1 MNMFEI
7 FALLLTLSA
16 LFSYIN
22 KRLLH
27 LPDTI
32 GVMFAALVFSLLIAL
47 LGGFGIPLEGLAQS
61 TLQQIDFSRA
71 LLHGALSFLLFAGA
85 LHVNL
90 DDLLSQKWIIIIL
103 ATVGVALSTLIV
115 GVLTWW
121 VFGWLGFHIS
131 LIYCLLF
138 GALISPTDPVAV
150 LAILKSA
157 HVPKSL
163 EAKISGESLFNDG
176 IGVVLFLALYRIAV
190 DHGTP
195 SVFGTAELF
204 IREVIGGAAFGLLC
218 GGTAYWMLK
227 NIDDYEVEILI
238 TLALAAGG
246 YALADAWHLSGPIAI
261 VVAGLLIGNKGR
273 VLAMSDITRERL
285 DQFWEL
291 MEDILNAMLFV
302 LIGLEMLMLPFS
314 WHVVAA
320 GLLAVPI
327 VLSARLISVAIPVTL
342 MRLRRRFSPNVVK
355 ILTWGGLRGGISVAL
370 ALSLPMG
377 PERQAI
383 VTVTYAI
390 VVFSILV
397 QGLTLRRLIRPVR

>member
-90 DDLLSQKWIIIIL
+90 DDLLSQKWIISLL

-138 GALISPTDPVAV
+138 GALISPTDPLAV

-163 EAKISGESLFNDG
+163 EAKIAGESLFNDG

-190 DHGTP
+190 DHDTP

-204 IREVIGGAAFGLLC
+204 IREVIGGAALGLLC

-227 NIDDYEVEILI
+227 NIDDYKVEILI
-238 TLALAAGG
+238 TIALAAGG
-246 YALADAWHLSGPIAI
+246 YALADAWHLSGPITI

-273 VLAMSDITRERL
+273 VLAMSDTTRERL

-302 LIGLEMLMLPFS
+302 LIGLETLMLPFS

-327 VLSARLISVAIPVTL
+327 VLSARLVSVAIPVTL

-377 PERQAI
+377 TERQAI

-397 QGLTLRRLIRPVR
+397 QGLTLRRLI

>member
-1 MNMFEI
+1 M
-7 FALLLTLSA
+7 LTLSA

-32 GVMFAALVFSLLIAL
+32 GVMFAALVFSLLITL
-47 LGGFGIPLEGLAQS
+47 LGVFGVPLEGWAQS

-85 LHVNL
+85 LHVNI
-90 DDLLSQKWIIIIL
+90 DDLLSQKWIILLL
-103 ATVGVALSTLIV
+103 ATAGVVLSTLIV

-121 VFGWLGFHIS
+121 VFSWLGFDIS
-131 LIYCLLF
+131 MIYCLLF

-163 EAKISGESLFNDG
+163 EAKIAGESLFNDG
-176 IGVVLFLALYRIAV
+176 IGVVLFLALYGIAV
-190 DHGTP
+190 DHATP
-195 SVFGTAELF
+195 SVFWTTELF
-204 IREVIGGAAFGLLC
+204 IREVIGGVTLGLLC
-218 GGTAYWMLK
+218 GGITYWMLK
-227 NIDDYEVEILI
+227 NIDDYKVEILI

-246 YALADAWHLSGPIAI
+246 YALANAWHLSGPIAT

-273 VLAMSDITRERL
+273 VLAMSDTTRERL
-285 DQFWEL
+285 DDFWEL

-302 LIGLEMLMLPFS
+302 LIGLEMLVLPFS

-327 VLSARLISVAIPVTL
+327 VLSARLISVATPVTL
-342 MRLRRRFSPNVVK
+342 MRLRRRFSPKVVK
-355 ILTWGGLRGGISVAL
+355 ILTSGGLRGGISVAL
-370 ALSLPMG
+370 ALSLPVG
-377 PERQAI
+377 PERQVI
-383 VTVTYAI
+383 VTVTYAV

-397 QGLTLRRLIRPVR
+397 QGLTLRRLI

>member
-90 DDLLSQKWIIIIL
+90 DDLLSQKWIISLL

-157 HVPKSL
+157 HIPKSL
-163 EAKISGESLFNDG
+163 EAKIAGESLFNDG

-190 DHGTP
+190 DHDTP

-204 IREVIGGAAFGLLC
+204 IREVIGGAALGLLC

-227 NIDDYEVEILI
+227 NIDDYKVEILI
-238 TLALAAGG
+238 TIALAAGG
-246 YALADAWHLSGPIAI
+246 YALADAWHLSGPITI

-273 VLAMSDITRERL
+273 VLAMSDTTRERL

-302 LIGLEMLMLPFS
+302 LIGLETLMLPFS

-327 VLSARLISVAIPVTL
+327 VLSARLVSVAIPVTL

-377 PERQAI
+377 TERQAI

-397 QGLTLRRLIRPVR
+397 QGLTLRRLI

>member
-32 GVMFAALVFSLLIAL
+32 GVMFAALAFSLLVTL
-47 LGGFGIPLEGLAQS
+47 LGRFGMPLEGLARS
-61 TLQQIDFSRA
+61 TIQQIDFSRA

-90 DDLLSQKWIIIIL
+90 DDLLSQKWIIILL

-176 IGVVLFLALYRIAV
+176 IGVVLFLALYRIAA

-204 IREVIGGAAFGLLC
+204 IREVIGGAALGLLC
-218 GGTAYWMLK
+218 GSTAYWMLK

-238 TLALAAGG
+238 TIALAAGG

-273 VLAMSDITRERL
+273 VLAMSDTTKERL

-302 LIGLEMLMLPFS
+302 LIGLETLILPFS

-327 VLSARLISVAIPVTL
+327 VLSARLVSVAIPVTL
-342 MRLRRRFSPNVVK
+342 MRLHRRFSPNVVK

-377 PERQAI
+377 TERQAI

-390 VVFSILV
+390 VVFSILM
-397 QGLTLRRLIRPVR
+397 QGLTLRRLI

>member
-7 FALLLTLSA
+7 FALLLTFSA

-71 LLHGALSFLLFAGA
+71 LLHGVLSFLLFAGA

-131 LIYCLLF
+131 LIYCLLL

-150 LAILKSA
+150 LSILKSA

-204 IREVIGGAAFGLLC
+204 IREVIGGAALGLLC

-227 NIDDYEVEILI
+227 NIDDYKVEILI
-238 TLALAAGG
+238 TIVLAAGG

-273 VLAMSDITRERL
+273 VLAMSDTTKERL

-302 LIGLEMLMLPFS
+302 LIGLETLMLPFS
-314 WHVVAA
+314 WHVVVA
-320 GLLAVPI
+320 GLLAVSI
-327 VLSARLISVAIPVTL
+327 VLSARLLSVAIPMTL

-355 ILTWGGLRGGISVAL
+355 ILT
-370 ALSLPMG
+370 
-377 PERQAI
+377 
-383 VTVTYAI
+383 
-390 VVFSILV
+390 
-397 QGLTLRRLIRPVR
+397 

>member
-90 DDLLSQKWIIIIL
+90 DDLLSQKWIISLL

-138 GALISPTDPVAV
+138 GALISPTDPLAV

-163 EAKISGESLFNDG
+163 EAKIAGESLFNDG

-190 DHGTP
+190 DHDTP

-204 IREVIGGAAFGLLC
+204 IREVIGGAALGLLC

-227 NIDDYEVEILI
+227 NIDDYKVEILI
-238 TLALAAGG
+238 TIALAAGG

-273 VLAMSDITRERL
+273 VLAMSDTTRERL

-302 LIGLEMLMLPFS
+302 LIGLETLMLPFS

-327 VLSARLISVAIPVTL
+327 VLSARLVSVAIPVTL

-377 PERQAI
+377 TERQAI

-397 QGLTLRRLIRPVR
+397 QGLTLRRLI